1 MSMPWPRWPLLL
13 ASLVAGPSLAA
24 GGRLASVSPTTLLQL
39 RAREPSRAAES
50 LSLLKAQSGQ
60 LGLSGRDEFRM
71 SSVQTD
77 SFGLTHTRFQQLH
90 EGIPVWGAVAITHL
104 DPSGRGLT
112 VTKEGVRPHIRV
124 STRPVVDAASA
135 AALAL
140 LEVRPLGL
148 PTKQPGTQLVIYPE
162 VKRVGPPVGKRRL
175 RLNAEDIQ
183 EEVVGYRL
191 AWHVHTVLDNT
202 QDGVKQTD
210 FLLDAR
216 TGRVLKRWNSLQT
229 ASAVGTGRSQY
240 SGDVKLD
247 VFQKADGSY
256 ELRDTTRT
264 YGEGLRTYDVN
275 HADIYNGEKPSPVL
289 YQDKDNLWG
298 DGQNFDPSA
307 DTLSENGQTAAVD
320 AHFGLQ
326 ATWDYYQKIHNRFGI
341 DNAGTPTFNYV
352 HVGAGMDNAFWD
364 GDCFCMNY
372 GDGTYPEPYGFK
384 SVVSLDVAGHELS
397 HGVMSQ
403 TAALIYSGEP
413 GGLNEANSDIFGTM
427 TEFWV
432 RGGQGDTIGDTG
444 GDWTIGEQLSDSPL
458 RYMYKPSLDGASE
471 DAWSPGL
478 DAIDVHYSSGPMN
491 RAFFFLSQGAQS
503 AATPNDYSSRYLPDG
518 MTGIGN
524 DKAAA
529 IWYRAITA
537 YLTPASNYVAA
548 RTASL
553 RAAADLHGS
562 GSQEYRAVQ
571 NAFAAINVG
580 YSASTYDD
588 LTPPTAT
595 LSLAGSAP
603 MLRFNAVAADNI
615 GVTRVEFYVDGVL
628 TSSDDTQP
636 FALRLDTTQVDPGT
650 HQVVA
655 RAIDL
660 AGNAGASAPIGFT
673 VTQSFSQLL
682 HDPGFEK
689 GGEDWVQEPAD
700 SDYPIIVYSSTRA
713 HTGYGYAV
721 FNGYGSS
728 AVDRIS
734 QQVTLPADTQ
744 TAALTF
750 YLTVLTDDLGTQA
763 QDTLAVQ
770 VRDTQGNLLEQPA
783 SWSNVDSTLGW
794 VQVSLDLTRFAGQTV
809 QLHFVGTEND
819 DGFASLF
826 QLDDLALRVLT
837 RPDTETPFVRA
848 GVATDPESGRV
859 ALLGHVWDNGF
870 VNAVELFVDGA
881 SQGSVS
887 TTFAKTLSAGAL
899 GDGLHALVVKTTD
912 AAGNTSTSDHYPF
925 YVERARGQVVQNPD
939 FELYDPDKNHAEG
952 WTLETPYPESN
963 GVLENFLLAYSG
975 WNLVLFG
982 HDDGPNTSTLR
993 QTVTL
998 PADTE
1003 SAVYSF
1009 WLWVESTAFSDNVAH
1024 HTFTAKVRDVNG
1036 NDLKTL
1042 EVISNLDG
1050 TPYYAEHRYDLS
1062 EFKGQ
1067 TIQLFFESNLEEPPE
1082 DPINGYTYFVLDD
1095 VYLEVSSTPD
1105 IQAPSLDAR
1114 VRGDSGTRVQLS
1126 ANVSDNT
1133 WTAKL
1138 EFFVDGTPVAT
1149 FTDPNGEY
1157 TSPFDTSALTNGQH
1171 EFMAKATDRAGNGTS
1186 VKVPF
1191 TVNVVNDTTPP
1202 TVSAAVEG
1210 EHETT
1215 VFTASA
1221 TDDTGVTVVEFY
1233 VDGVFQGRVQE
1244 APYRLPFSTL
1254 PLAPGEHT
1262 LKAVALD
1269 AYGNSASATAPFTR
1283 AGPLLSS
1290 TRLFVPVDGTY
1301 DLSSLLTQGANPLLL
1316 WNVQEGR
1323 ICGTVSSTGVYT
1335 APAAPG
1341 LCHVLITHKQD
1352 ARSSARVDVRV
1363 YTADLN
1369 GDRVVDGEDLARLAQ
1384 SWGTRASSTTT
1395 ADLDASGSV
1404 DDSDVTL
1411 FLSQFGR

>member
-24 GGRLASVSPTTLLQL
+24 GGRLASVSQPTLLQL

-60 LGLSGRDEFRM
+60 LGLSERDEFRL

-90 EGIPVWGAVAITHL
+90 EGIPVWGGVAITHL
-104 DPSGRGLT
+104 DPSGRGLK
-112 VTKEGVRPHIRV
+112 VTKDSVRPHIRV

-162 VKRVGPPVGKRRL
+162 VKRVVAPGGKRRL
-175 RLNAEDIQ
+175 RANAEDFQ

-191 AWHVHTVLDNT
+191 AWHVHTVLDNA

-216 TGRVLKRWNSLQT
+216 SGVVLERWNSLRT
-229 ASAVGTGRSQY
+229 AAAVGTGRSQY
-240 SGDVKLD
+240 SGDVRLD
-247 VFQKADGSY
+247 VFQNAAGRY

-275 HADIYNGEKPSPVL
+275 HADLENGETPLPVL
-289 YQDKDNLWG
+289 YQDEDNVWG
-298 DGQNFDPSA
+298 DGQNFDPGA
-307 DTLSENGQTAAVD
+307 GTLSENGQTAAVD
-320 AHFGLQ
+320 AHYGLQ

-352 HVGAGMDNAFWD
+352 HVGKGMNNAFWD
-364 GDCFCMNY
+364 DDCFCMSY
-372 GDGTYPEPYGFK
+372 GDGSFPKPDGIK
-384 SVVSLDVAGHELS
+384 SVVSLDITGHELS

-403 TAALIYSGEP
+403 TAALIYSGES

-427 TEFWV
+427 AEFWV
-432 RGGQGDTIGDTG
+432 RNGRGDTIGDTG
-444 GDWTIGEQLSDSPL
+444 GDWTIGEQVRDTPL
-458 RYMYKPSLDGASE
+458 RYMYKPSLDGHSE

-478 DAIDVHYSSGPMN
+478 GSIDVHYSSGPMN
-491 RAFFFLSQGAQS
+491 RAFFFLAQGARS
-503 AATPNDYSSRYLPDG
+503 TATPNDYSSQYLPDG

-548 RTASL
+548 RSASL
-553 RAAADLHGS
+553 RAAAELHGS

-588 LTPPTAT
+588 LTPPRAS
-595 LSLAGSAP
+595 LSLSGSAP
-603 MLRFNAVAADNI
+603 TLRFNAVASDNI

-628 TSSDDTQP
+628 TSSDGMQP
-636 FALRLDTTQVDPGT
+636 FEFTIDTTQADPGT

-655 RAIDL
+655 KAIDL
-660 AGNAGASAPIGFT
+660 AGNAGSSAPIGFT

-682 HDPGFEK
+682 RDPGFELD
-689 GGEDWVQEPAD
+689 GTDWVQEPTD
-700 SDYPIIVYSSTRA
+700 SDSSIIVHSFIGAR
-713 HTGYGYAV
+713 TGWGYAL
-721 FNGYGSS
+721 FNGYGTS
-728 AVDRIS
+728 AVDRLS
-734 QQVTLPADTQ
+734 QQVTFPADTQ

-750 YLTVLTDDLGTQA
+750 YLNVRTDDLGTQA

-770 VRDTQGNLLEQPA
+770 VRDPQGNLLEQPA

-794 VQVSLDLTRFAGQTV
+794 VQVSVDLTRFAGQTV

-819 DGFASLF
+819 DGLASQF
-826 QLDDLALRVLT
+826 RLDDLSLRVLT
-837 RPDTETPFVRA
+837 RPDTEAPFVTA
-848 GVATDPESGRV
+848 GVKSDPESGRV

-870 VNAVELFVDGA
+870 VNAVELFVDGT
-881 SQGSVS
+881 SRGSVPR
-887 TTFAKTLSAGAL
+887 TFAKLLSASAL
-899 GDGLHALVVKTTD
+899 GAGQHTLVVKATD
-912 AAGNTSTSDHYPF
+912 AAGNTSTSEHLPF
-925 YVERARGQVVQNPD
+925 YVERRGQVVQNPD
-939 FELYDPDKNHAEG
+939 FEFYDPQTGQAEG
-952 WTLETPYPESN
+952 WTLETPYPTSN
-963 GVLENFLLAYSG
+963 RVLENFLLAYSG
-975 WNLVLFG
+975 LNLVRFS
-982 HDDGPNTSTLR
+982 HEEGPNTSTLR

-998 PADTE
+998 PADAA

-1042 EVISNLDG
+1042 EIISNVNG
-1050 TPYYAEHRYDLS
+1050 TPDYAEHRYELS
-1062 EFKGQ
+1062 AFKGQ

-1082 DPINGYTYFVLDD
+1082 NPNTGYTRFALDD

-1105 IQAPSLDAR
+1105 TLAPSLDAS
-1114 VRGDSGTRVQLS
+1114 VRGDSGSRVQLS
-1126 ANVSDNT
+1126 AKVSDNT

-1138 EFFVDGTPVAT
+1138 EFFVDGGPVAS
-1149 FTDPNGEY
+1149 FTDPKGQY
-1157 TSPFDTSALTNGQH
+1157 TSPFDTSALANGQH
-1171 EFMAKATDRAGNGTS
+1171 TFMAKATDRAGNEKS
-1186 VKVPF
+1186 VTVPF
-1191 TVNVVNDTTPP
+1191 TVNVVTDTTPP

-1210 EHETT
+1210 EYEAT

-1221 TDDTGVTVVEFY
+1221 TDDTGVTAVEFY
-1233 VDGVFQGRVQE
+1233 VDGVYQGSVQA

-1262 LKAVALD
+1262 LKVVAFD
-1269 AYGNSASATAPFTR
+1269 AYGHSASATAPFTR

-1290 TRLFVPVDGTY
+1290 TRIVVPVEGTY
-1301 DLSSLLTQGANPLLL
+1301 ELSTLLTQGADPLLL

-1323 ICGTVSSTGVYT
+1323 ICGTVSWTGAYT

-1341 LCHVLITHKQD
+1341 LCHVLIHNKRDT
-1352 ARSSARVDVRV
+1352 RLSARVDVRV

-1369 GDRVVDGEDLARLAQ
+1369 GDRVVDGEDMARLAQ

-1404 DDSDVTL
+1404 DDTDVTL
-1411 FLSQFGR
+1411 FHSQFGR

>member
-24 GGRLASVSPTTLLQL
+24 GGRLASVSQTTLLQL

-60 LGLSGRDEFRM
+60 LGLSERDEFRM

-77 SFGLTHTRFQQLH
+77 GFGLTHTRFQQLH

-104 DPSGRGLT
+104 EPSGRGLT
-112 VTKEGVRPHIRV
+112 VTKDSVRPHIRV
-124 STRPVVDAASA
+124 STRPVVDEASA

-148 PTKQPGTQLVIYPE
+148 PTKQPSAQLVIYPE
-162 VKRVGPPVGKRRL
+162 VKRVGSPGGTRRL
-175 RLNAEDIQ
+175 RVNAEDLQ

-202 QDGVKQTD
+202 QDGVRQTD

-216 TGRVLKRWNSLQT
+216 SGVVLKRWNSLQT
-229 ASAVGTGRSQY
+229 AAAVGTGRSQY
-240 SGDVKLD
+240 SGEVRLD
-247 VFQKADGSY
+247 VFQNADGRY

-264 YGEGLRTYDVN
+264 LGEGLRTYDVN
-275 HADIYNGEKPSPVL
+275 HARLEYGEKPTPVL
-289 YQDKDNLWG
+289 YQDADNLWG

-307 DTLSENGQTAAVD
+307 STQSENGQTAAVD
-320 AHFGLQ
+320 AHFGLL
-326 ATWDYYQKIHNRFGI
+326 ATWDYFQKIHHRFGI

-352 HVGAGMDNAFWD
+352 HVSRSYDNAFWD
-364 GDCFCMNY
+364 DDCFCMSY
-372 GDGTYPEPYGFK
+372 GDGSYPKPYGFK

-403 TAALIYSGEP
+403 TAGLIYSGES

-427 TEFWV
+427 TEFWA
-432 RGGQGDTIGDTG
+432 RNGQGDTIGDTG
-444 GDWTIGEQLSDSPL
+444 GDWTIGEQLSDTPL
-458 RYMYKPSLDGASE
+458 RYMYKPSLDGSSE
-471 DAWSPGL
+471 DAWFPGL

-491 RAFFFLSQGAQS
+491 RAFYFLSQGAQS
-503 AATPNDYSSRYLPDG
+503 TATKNDYSSRYLPDG

-553 RAAADLHGS
+553 RAAAELHGS
-562 GSQEYRAVQ
+562 GSKEYRAVQ

-588 LTPPTAT
+588 LMPPKAT
-595 LSLAGSAP
+595 LSMSGSAP
-603 MLRFNAVAADNI
+603 TLRFTAVASDNI

-628 TSSDDTQP
+628 TRSDDTQP
-636 FALRLDTTQVDPGT
+636 FDFRVDTTQADPGT

-655 RAIDL
+655 KAIDR
-660 AGNAGASAPIGFT
+660 AGNVGSSAPIGFT
-673 VTQSFSQLL
+673 VTQSFAQLL
-682 HDPGFEK
+682 RDPGFEK
-689 GGEDWVQEPAD
+689 DGSDWVQEPAD
-700 SDYPIIVYSSTRA
+700 SDYPIITYSSTRA
-713 HTGYGYAV
+713 RTGYGYAV
-721 FNGYGSS
+721 FNGYGTT

-750 YLTVLTDDLGTQA
+750 YLTVLTDDPGTQA

-770 VRDTQGNLLEQPA
+770 VRDTDGNLLEQPA
-783 SWSNVDSTLGW
+783 SWSNVDSTFGW
-794 VQVSLDLTRFAGQTV
+794 VQVSIDLTRFAGQTV

-826 QLDDLALRVLT
+826 QLDDLSLRVIT
-837 RPDTETPFVRA
+837 HPDTESPLVRA

-870 VNAVELFVDGA
+870 VNAVELLVDGT
-881 SQGSVS
+881 SQGSVPR
-887 TTFAKTLSAGAL
+887 TFAKILSASAL
-899 GDGLHALVVKTTD
+899 GGGLHTLVVKATD
-912 AAGNTSTSDHYPF
+912 AAGNTSTSEHLPF
-925 YVERARGQVVQNPD
+925 YVERGRGQVVQNPD
-939 FELYDPDKNHAEG
+939 FELYDSQTGQAEG
-952 WTLETPYPESN
+952 WTLETSSPSSS
-963 GVLENFLLAYSG
+963 GIIENFFYAYSG
-975 WNLVLFG
+975 WVFVLFG
-982 HDDGPNTSTLR
+982 VDDGPNTSTLR
-993 QTVTL
+993 QTVTI
-998 PADTE
+998 PADAE

-1009 WLWVESTAFSDNVAH
+1009 WLWVESNAFSDNVAH

-1042 EVISNLDG
+1042 ETLSNVDV
-1050 TPYYAEHRYDLS
+1050 TPYYTEHRYDLS
-1062 EFKGQ
+1062 AFKGQ
-1067 TIQLFFESNLEEPPE
+1067 TIQLFFESNLEEPVE
-1082 DPINGYTYFVLDD
+1082 DPNTGYTYFSLDD
-1095 VYLEVSSTPD
+1095 VYLDVTSTPD
-1105 IQAPSLDAR
+1105 SLAPSLDAS
-1114 VRGDSGTRVQLS
+1114 VRDDSGTRVQLF

-1133 WTAKL
+1133 WTEKL

-1149 FTDPNGEY
+1149 FTDPKGEY
-1157 TSPFDTSALTNGQH
+1157 TSPFDTSALANGQH
-1171 EFMAKATDRAGNGTS
+1171 AFMAKATDRAGNGTA
-1186 VKVPF
+1186 VTVPF

-1221 TDDTGVTVVEFY
+1221 TDDTGVTSVEFY
-1233 VDGVFQGRVQE
+1233 VDDVFQGRVQA

-1262 LKAVALD
+1262 LKVVAFD

-1290 TRLFVPVDGTY
+1290 TRILVPVDGTY
-1301 DLSSLLTQGANPLLL
+1301 ELSTLLTQGADPLLL

-1323 ICGTVSSTGVYT
+1323 VCGTVSWTGVYT

-1404 DDSDVTL
+1404 DDTDVTL